1 MSAAIERIKDEF
13 RDYVTDGVP
22 GTGEYE
28 PNKAGLRDGFSLLDV
43 QLSNIALAGFADITK
58 DTRAHLNA
66 DLAHAADTV
75 AFVYGDADPDNNE
88 YYLKT
93 GGPGAGA
100 WTRLDILHDSFESII
115 ADLIQPLVD
124 EATAAGEAAVQY
136 QLSSGDLAAASVFR
150 MSNGGGAVVLVEDGK
165 EVGITIP
172 AGVTGANAGA
182 QFDHWFTDEERA
194 VLPGRDIRWFAVYEA
209 SAGLLAAKTWF
220 PAPMQAHKADGSL
233 INAGLRTRFEQI
245 GTHVY
250 VEGTYT
256 VAADDVG
263 LAASIIVGAL
273 APAVGVPHYLKPAAQ
288 AYRMDTAAD
297 GDTTNVETTN
307 DAALNLRLAAQFA
320 VRILR
325 EIAGNRVAI
334 KDTSG
339 QELFSIDEN
348 GQTMFDPS
356 DRLVAAI
363 AERLPPLAADTSRQY
378 EAIPAPVNLITFYG
392 QSLSLGLAAEP
403 TLSGASPYANAKMP
417 NVGVHD
423 AAWTGGGS
431 GLTGYDSL
439 ATSIVD
445 LDGSVTSHGIEAP
458 VIGAVNQLAS
468 KMRYADVIA
477 SNAGRG
483 GFGIA
488 GLVKGYNDG
497 GGSGPYALL
506 VDQFTTYAPL
516 LDGKPLRSVLCWM
529 QGEADANVG
538 ATTAAGYKGVLLDIL
553 DDYKTDT
560 GQPNVHLVTYQL
572 SSHTMRNPGYNPNV
586 AIGLAELGEEQAGVS
601 VALPMYF
608 LEYVD
613 GVHLTGASSRLCGA
627 YFGKAIDHYF
637 ATGLKFEP
645 LRPTKVTRAGRVIT
659 VEFKVPVGNLVVDT
673 VAVGDPGN
681 LGFEVFNSVGGALLP
696 IESVYVY
703 GNRAVITLVGV
714 PANPVEVGYAI
725 GSTLNGQA
733 AGPFTGAR
741 GCLRDED
748 ETRAY
753 YDNSIRLRNFCVLFR
768 KAEGYGV

>member
-13 RDYVTDGVP
+13 RDYVTAGVP
-22 GTGEYE
+22 GSGEYE
-28 PNKAGLRDGFSLLDV
+28 PNKAGLLDV

-93 GGPGAGA
+93 DIAGFGT
-100 WTRLDILHDSFESII
+100 WVRLDILHDAFQSII
-115 ADLIQPLVD
+115 DDMIQPLVD
-124 EATAAGEAAVQY
+124 EATAAAEAAVQF
-136 QLSSGDLAAASVFR
+136 QLSSGDLGPLSAFR
-150 MSNGGGAVVLVEDGK
+150 MTNGGGAVVRVEDGK

-172 AGVTGANAGA
+172 AGQTGANAGA
-182 QFDHWFTDEERA
+182 QFDYWFTDEEIA
-194 VLPGRDIRWFAVYEA
+194 ALPGRDIRWFAVYEA
-209 SAGLLAAKTWF
+209 SAGILAAKTWVN
-220 PAPMQAHKADGSL
+220 APLQAHKADGSV

-256 VAADDVG
+256 VAADVIG
-263 LAASIIVGAL
+263 LAASIIVGGA
-273 APAVGVPHYLKPAAQ
+273 AAAVGVAHYLKPLAQ
-288 AYRMDTAAD
+288 AYRIDTAIAGD
-297 GDTTNVETTN
+297 GDNVETTN
-307 DAALNLRLAAQFA
+307 DTALDLRLARLAA
-320 VRILR
+320 ERVLR
-325 EIAGNRVAI
+325 EILGNRVAI
-334 KDTSG
+334 KDSG
-339 QELFSIDEN
+339 GQDLFSIDEN
-348 GQTMFDPS
+348 GRTMFEPS
-356 DRLVAAI
+356 DRLIDVI
-363 AERLPPLAADTSRQY
+363 AERLPPIASASTKSY
-378 EAIPAPVNLITFYG
+378 TAIPAPVNVVTFYG
-392 QSLSLGLAAEP
+392 QSLSLGLAATP
-403 TLSGASPYANAKMP
+403 NLSAGSPYSNAKMP

-423 AAWTGGGS
+423 GAWTDGGA

-439 ATSIVD
+439 ATSIVG
-445 LDGSVTSHGIEAP
+445 LDGSVTPHGIEAP
-458 VIGAVNQLAS
+458 VLGAVNQLAS
-468 KMRYADVIA
+468 GMRYADVIA
-477 SNAGRG
+477 SDAGRG
-483 GFGIA
+483 AYGIG

-506 VDQFTTYAPL
+506 TDQFATYAGL
-516 LDGKPLRSVLCWM
+516 VGGKPVRSVLCWM
-529 QGEADANVG
+529 QGEADANF
-538 ATTAAGYKGVLLDIL
+538 ADTSKAGYKAALLGIVN
-553 DDYKTDT
+553 DYKTDT
-560 GQPNVHLVTYQL
+560 GQENVHLVTYQL
-572 SSHTMRNPGYNPNV
+572 SSHTMRNPGYNPIV
-586 AIGLAELGEEQAGVS
+586 GIALAELGEEQAGVS

-608 LEYVD
+608 LDYAD
-613 GVHLTGASSRLCGA
+613 GVHLTGESSRICGA

-645 LRPTKVTRAGRVIT
+645 LRPTKVTRAGKVIT
-659 VEFKVPVGNLVVDT
+659 VEFKVPAGNLVVDT

-725 GSTLNGQA
+725 GSTLNTQP
-733 AGPFTGAR
+733 AGPFAGAR

-748 ETRAY
+748 DTRAY
-753 YDNSIRLRNFCVLFR
+753 FDNTLRLRNFCVMFR